1 MVMGLLYTMIQKSH
15 NSIIQRYEMQYKIKR
30 RAKNIYAKYKRFD
43 CNKWKSLLYSKWIDC
58 PIFMSGREK
67 ESYGPEGA

>member
-1 MVMGLLYTMIQKSH
+1 MKE
-15 NSIIQRYEMQYKIKR
+15 RYNY
-30 RAKNIYAKYKRFD
+30 AKNIYAKYKRFD

>member
-1 MVMGLLYTMIQKSH
+1 
-15 NSIIQRYEMQYKIKR
+15 MQYKIER